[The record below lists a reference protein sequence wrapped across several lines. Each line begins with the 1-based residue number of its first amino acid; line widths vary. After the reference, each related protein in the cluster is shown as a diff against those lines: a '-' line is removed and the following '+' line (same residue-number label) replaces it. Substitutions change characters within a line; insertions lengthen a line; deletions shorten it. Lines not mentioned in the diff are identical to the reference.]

1 MTTNNLATHL
11 SGIMPKLLKNIL
23 ISFVLGLAI
32 VLVIALCKISY
43 SLFLMVLASDHIVTN
58 ALAEQILSFFLY
70 FGFLGLISQYF
81 RSGYHFPLR
90 YFIYTGITAMI
101 RLIIV
106 EHENATNTF
115 LFAGA
120 ILLMVIALCI
130 ILYSDK
136 VKNI

>member
-1 MTTNNLATHL
+1 MTTQNLATHL
-11 SGIMPKLLKNIL
+11 SGIMPKLLKSIL
-23 ISFVLGLAI
+23 ITFVLGLTV

-43 SLFLMVLASDHIVTN
+43 GLFLMVIAPTPIVTN
-58 ALAEQILSFFLY
+58 QLAEQILNFFLY
-70 FGFLGLISQYF
+70 FGFLGLVSQYF

-90 YFIYTGITAMI
+90 YFIYTGITAMV

-106 EHENATNTF
+106 DHESATSTF

-120 ILLMVIALCI
+120 ILLMVIALCL